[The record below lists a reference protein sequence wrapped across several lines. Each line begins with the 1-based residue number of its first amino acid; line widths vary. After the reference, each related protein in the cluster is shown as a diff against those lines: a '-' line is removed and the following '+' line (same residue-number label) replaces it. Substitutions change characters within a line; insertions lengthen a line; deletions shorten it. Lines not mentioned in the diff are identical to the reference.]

1 MKIICRKNGNDNL
14 WGIIRWF
21 TNQYKH
27 YFIHSSY
34 ICKVLHCK
42 VEQQNVYILYTTADH
57 ETWCHLLT
65 PADKESSAGSIHA
78 YLCSK
83 QKWKEM
89 EVISIEAGT
98 FEEMK
103 QALSSI
109 IRNIRDQ
116 KGKRPEDSLEG
127 WTDNQEACIMMD
139 ISPRKLLSLRST
151 GKIPYSKIDRKIYY
165 RKKDIVTYME
175 GVLQKGNN

>member
-1 MKIICRKNGNDNL
+1 
-14 WGIIRWF
+14 
-21 TNQYKH
+21 
-27 YFIHSSY
+27 
-34 ICKVLHCK
+34 
-42 VEQQNVYILYTTADH
+42 
-57 ETWCHLLT
+57 
-65 PADKESSAGSIHA
+65 
-78 YLCSK
+78 
-83 QKWKEM
+83 M

-109 IRNIRDQ
+109 IRNIHDQ

-127 WTDNQEACIMMD
+127 WIDNQEACIMMD

-165 RKKDIVTYME
+165 RKKDINDFSLVLSFLLKRKNTYPKKE
-175 GVLQKGNN
+175 KNHEYLFQRSL